1 MDAVA
6 DGSRELRS
14 ALALAAVDGLGPR
27 RLGPLLQR
35 YGGPAKLL
43 DAARGWP
50 DPPRAGGG
58 GTRAE
63 EDPEDRPLRERL
75 LRPAEIRTLRRL
87 RPVEPAAVRSL
98 HGQGVRVR
106 WWGGPGYPLPLGDL
120 PDPPVVLYATGP
132 WKLAAGPRVAVV
144 GTRRAT
150 DYGRR
155 AARDLGSALAA
166 AGCSVV
172 SGMARGVD
180 AEAHRGALDAGGGTV
195 GILGSGLEHEYP
207 ASNRALYR
215 RMRRDGALVTE
226 FPPSLPPAPGLFP
239 RRNRIIAALAE
250 VIVVVQAGGRS
261 GALITAD
268 LGLDLG
274 REVFAVPGPVGA
286 PGSVGVHRL
295 LRDGAGLAA
304 SPDDVLA
311 AVEAVPARVPPPGS
325 ADEGGEGAGGSGGS
339 GAGAQD
345 RGGEDPE
352 LVWRH
357 VEAGVEHADRIAAAT
372 GLPPGRVLAAL
383 TELELAG
390 RVRALPGD
398 RFQPLDTPSRRANA
412 P

>member
-6 DGSRELRS
+6 GESRELRS
-14 ALALAAVDGLGPR
+14 ALALAGVDGLGPR
-27 RLGPLLQR
+27 RLAPLLR
-35 YGGPAKLL
+35 RHGSPSNLL
-43 DAARGWP
+43 EAARGWP
-50 DPPRAGGG
+50 DPPRNAAGRRGG
-58 GTRAE
+58 E
-63 EDPEDRPLRERL
+63 EAEDRPLRERL

-87 RPVEPAAVRSL
+87 RPVSPAALRSL
-98 HGQGVRVR
+98 HGRGIRVR
-106 WWGGPGYPLPLGDL
+106 RWGGPGYPPPLGDL

-132 WKLAAGPRVAVV
+132 RRLAAGPRVAVV
-144 GTRRAT
+144 GTRSAT

-215 RMRRDGALVTE
+215 RMRRDGALATE
-226 FPPSLPPAPGLFP
+226 FPPPLPPAPGHFP

-250 VIVVVQAGGRS
+250 VIVVVQAGERS

-268 LGLDLG
+268 FGLDLG
-274 REVFAVPGPVGA
+274 RELFAVPGPVGA

-304 SPDDVLA
+304 SPEDVLE
-311 AVEAVPARVPPPGS
+311 AVKAVPAREPPPAGPGGGS
-325 ADEGGEGAGGSGGS
+325 GAGGSG
-339 GAGAQD
+339 AGEEG
-345 RGGEDPE
+345 RGGGDPE
-352 LVWRH
+352 IVWRQ
-357 VEAGVEHADRIAAAT
+357 VEAGTEDADRIAAAT

-390 RVRALPGD
+390 RVRALPGN
-398 RFQPLDTPSRRANA
+398 RFQPLSTPSPRTDG